1 MRLKTIFTIITF
13 TCVALSIPLA
23 GQVEQA
29 LEPEL
34 GCIGNFSNPTVDKSG
49 RIVEGPVSDS
59 LPIIPALG
67 EFTVLVI
74 WCRFASQDST
84 EQVEYAAHGNSY
96 KFPGPITME
105 MADTL
110 IFDNRYPG
118 PPRTPHFV
126 TDDVFDWENYDGI
139 SLNDYVRYVSN
150 DRFRITGE
158 IAGPYVLEDLDS
170 TDWYYQLFA
179 TAMDS
184 AISDGYNISYEA
196 NPVPMYT
203 GGDYDRLIIIHPQY
217 HDCRNCVR
225 GGVRIGDIAW
235 TNGIMRL
242 FGITIH
248 EFLHTLEIKHSN
260 GWFCELNSVW
270 PDLSDSTCSY
280 GRIGDRYAGV
290 ADLNPRVKEKMGWI
304 DRDQVKTITESGIY
318 TLSPIHGP
326 DGLKV
331 LRIPRDSAFYYYHFR
346 EPIDYDSIFVLDIWD
361 YTRVDGLFGM
371 KAGAFINPSFDNL
384 LLDMPPLTNSDNLSN
399 NRVTILEYGNSY
411 TDSVIGVSVTP
422 LVHTG
427 HGMSAEL
434 TVEVTIEDFGDYD
447 GDGVVN
453 SDDNCLTV
461 FNPDQIDNDN
471 NGIGDACEEAMLCCE
486 GNIGDSNNDG
496 EDANILDLT
505 YLVDFIFRGGFAAA
519 CPAEADLNSDGDSS
533 NILDLTFLV
542 DFIFRGGPP
551 PGACI

>member
-1 MRLKTIFTIITF
+1 MKLKAFLTNITF
-13 TCVALSIPLA
+13 VCFALSLSFAEETQQII
-23 GQVEQA
+23 
-29 LEPEL
+29 EPEL

-217 HDCRNCVR
+217 HDCRNRV
-225 GGVRIGDIAW
+225 GG
-235 TNGIMRL
+235 
-242 FGITIH
+242 
-248 EFLHTLEIKHSN
+248 E
-260 GWFCELNSVW
+260 
-270 PDLSDSTCSY
+270 
-280 GRIGDRYAGV
+280 
-290 ADLNPRVKEKMGWI
+290 
-304 DRDQVKTITESGIY
+304 
-318 TLSPIHGP
+318 
-326 DGLKV
+326 
-331 LRIPRDSAFYYYHFR
+331 
-346 EPIDYDSIFVLDIWD
+346 FVL
-361 YTRVDGLFGM
+361 
-371 KAGAFINPSFDNL
+371 
-384 LLDMPPLTNSDNLSN
+384 
-399 NRVTILEYGNSY
+399 VTL
-411 TDSVIGVSVTP
+411 P
-422 LVHTG
+422 
-427 HGMSAEL
+427 
-434 TVEVTIEDFGDYD
+434 
-447 GDGVVN
+447 
-453 SDDNCLTV
+453 
-461 FNPDQIDNDN
+461 
-471 NGIGDACEEAMLCCE
+471 
-486 GNIGDSNNDG
+486 
-496 EDANILDLT
+496 
-505 YLVDFIFRGGFAAA
+505 
-519 CPAEADLNSDGDSS
+519 
-533 NILDLTFLV
+533 
-542 DFIFRGGPP
+542 GPT
-551 PGACI
+551 A